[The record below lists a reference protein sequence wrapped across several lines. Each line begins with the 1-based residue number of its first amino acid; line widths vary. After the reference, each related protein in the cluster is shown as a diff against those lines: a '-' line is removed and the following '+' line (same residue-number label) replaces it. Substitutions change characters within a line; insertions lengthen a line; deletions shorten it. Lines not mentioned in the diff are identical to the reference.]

1 MPPRM
6 DYRIKL
12 SFIGKKWGLIIEY
25 RINFKPTFWT
35 GLIFFH
41 RNGIEEPPQVYA
53 ALIYACS
60 LATFIRLRD
69 CFQMVLLAED
79 LVEGQ
84 VELSGWMDLVDTD
97 QSCTE
102 VRGQSDP
109 GSKKEKT
116 LAEEGGVAIV
126 EDDWEKVKDIFFML
140 RLPFEVDMSDNNQG
154 AKERF
159 RKALTSRT
167 RRKNGRYGPPAPS
180 SS

>member
-1 MPPRM
+1 
-6 DYRIKL
+6 
-12 SFIGKKWGLIIEY
+12 
-25 RINFKPTFWT
+25 
-35 GLIFFH
+35 
-41 RNGIEEPPQVYA
+41 
-53 ALIYACS
+53 
-60 LATFIRLRD
+60 
-69 CFQMVLLAED
+69 MVLLAED

-84 VELSGWMDLVDTD
+84 VELSGLMDLVNTD

-116 LAEEGGVAIV
+116 LVGVAIV

-159 RKALTSRT
+159 RKALTFRT
-167 RRKNGRYGPPAPS
+167 RRKNGRYGPPAAS

>member
-1 MPPRM
+1 M

-140 RLPFEVDMSDNNQG
+140 RLPFEEDMSDNNQG

-159 RKALTSRT
+159 RKALTFRT

>member
-1 MPPRM
+1 MV
-6 DYRIKL
+6 YFL
-12 SFIGKKWGLIIEY
+12 SHHSIVMK
-25 RINFKPTFWT
+25 
-35 GLIFFH
+35 FFN
-41 RNGIEEPPQVYA
+41 RNGIEESPQVYA

-69 CFQMVLLAED
+69 RFQMVLLAED

-116 LAEEGGVAIV
+116 LVEEGGVAIV

-140 RLPFEVDMSDNNQG
+140 RLPFEVDMSNNNQG

-159 RKALTSRT
+159 RKALTFRT